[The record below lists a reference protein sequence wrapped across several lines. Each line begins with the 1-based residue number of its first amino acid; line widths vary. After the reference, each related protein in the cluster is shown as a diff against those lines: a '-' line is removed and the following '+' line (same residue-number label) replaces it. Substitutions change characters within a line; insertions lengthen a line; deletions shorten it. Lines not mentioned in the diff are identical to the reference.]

1 MPIGDRSYH
10 VNEIT
15 EHSDQIEQ
23 PTNWKIKLKNHQLSL
38 IHKCK
43 QLENVG
49 IDPTSD
55 EYLDSRFENIKSNIG
70 IIGDKVGSGKSF
82 CILGLIESNDIPMVR
97 FKYTHMYGI
106 NNINVELKDKSHKL
120 DKFRV
125 NIIVVPHSIVKQWE
139 SCINSVDS
147 QNLSYYIVNTTKSL
161 AKLDEKIKVVKII
174 IVSGTFYK
182 KVYDHIVDE
191 GYFVNRV
198 IFDEVDSMNTPNAKH
213 IPANFYWFVSASYKN
228 ILNPYP
234 RWNYQYR
241 NWEDCYMISSGITNN
256 AFAKNIFM
264 TFYKTRNQSLNRLID
279 NIVVKNNDEYV
290 EKSFSLPDINKNVV
304 KCKDSGLICILNG
317 VVHSNIIQC
326 LNAGDITGAVSYI
339 NQENVDT
346 ESNII
351 EAVKQGLSIKL
362 NNINVELR
370 LIQDTI
376 YVNEEIK
383 KKKIDK
389 LTIEFNNIKNKMQ
402 LIEDRIND
410 SQMCMICM
418 EKQNMKTITKCCN
431 NAFCFK
437 CLSTWLKRKPS
448 CPLCKKNI
456 HIERDL
462 YVVNDENK
470 TDTCPQEL
478 TKIQYLQ
485 TILNDIKTTSRIL
498 IFSEYD
504 NSFNEIEELLNQ
516 CNIKHARLKGNSIN
530 KNVQEYKT
538 KDLQVLMVNS
548 NAYGSGLNLENT
560 TDVVLFHKFDNDIEK
575 QIIGRAQRPGR
586 SSKLNVW
593 YLLNENEISRN

>member
-1 MPIGDRSYH
+1 MPVGDRSYH
-10 VNEIT
+10 VNTIT
-15 EHSDQIEQ
+15 ENSEQIEQ
-23 PTNWKIKLKNHQLSL
+23 PKNWKIKLKNHQLSL

-43 QLENVG
+43 QLENEG
-49 IDPTSD
+49 IDPKTD

-82 CILGLIESNDIPMVR
+82 CILGLIEANDIPMVR

-106 NNINVELKDKSHKL
+106 NNINVELKDKSLRL
-120 DKFRV
+120 DKFKV
-125 NIIVVPHSIVKQWE
+125 NIVVVPHSIIKQWE
-139 SCINSVDS
+139 GCINSVGS
-147 QNLSYYIVNTTKSL
+147 ESLTYYVVNTTKSL
-161 AKLDEKIKVVKII
+161 AKLDEKIKAVKII
-174 IVSGTFYK
+174 LVSGTFYK
-182 KVYDHIVDE
+182 KVHDHVLDE

-234 RWNYQYR
+234 RWNYEYR
-241 NWEDCYMISSGITNN
+241 NWENSYMISSGISNN
-256 AFAKNIFM
+256 AYAKNIFM
-264 TFYKTRNQSLNRLID
+264 SFYKTRNQSLNRLID
-279 NIVVKNNDEYV
+279 NIVIKNSDEYV
-290 EKSFSLPDINKNVV
+290 EKSFSLPEINKHVV

-351 EAVKQGLSIKL
+351 DAVKQGLSIKL
-362 NNINVELR
+362 NNVNVELR
-370 LIQDTI
+370 LAQDTI
-376 YVNEEIK
+376 YVNEETK
-383 KKKIDK
+383 RKKIER
-389 LTIEFNNIKNKMQ
+389 LTNECNNIKDKMQ
-402 LIEDRIND
+402 LIDDRIND
-410 SQMCMICM
+410 SQMCM
-418 EKQNMKTITKCCN
+418 
-431 NAFCFK
+431 
-437 CLSTWLKRKPS
+437 LSTWLKRKPS
-448 CPLCKKNI
+448 CPLCKKSI
-456 HIERDL
+456 HIEKDL
-462 YVVNDENK
+462 YVVHDEEK
-470 TDTCPQEL
+470 TDSCPQEL
-478 TKIQYLQ
+478 TKLQYLQ
-485 TILNDIKTTSRIL
+485 TILNDLQATSRIL

-504 NSFNEIEELLNQ
+504 NSFIEIEELLDQ

-530 KNVQEYKT
+530 KNVHEYKT

-586 SSKLNVW
+586 ESKLNVW

>member
-1 MPIGDRSYH
+1 MPVVDRSYH

-15 EHSDQIEQ
+15 ENSDQIEQ
-23 PTNWKIKLKNHQLSL
+23 PNDWDIVLKNHQLSL
-38 IHKCK
+38 IYKCK
-43 QLENVG
+43 QLENEG
-49 IDPTSD
+49 IDPKKD

-82 CILGLIESNDIPMVR
+82 CILGLIEANEIPMVR

-106 NNINVELKDKSHKL
+106 NNINVEMKDKSQRL
-120 DKFRV
+120 DKFKV
-125 NIIVVPHSIVKQWE
+125 NIIVVPHSIIKQWE
-139 SCINSVDS
+139 TCINSVGS
-147 QNLSYYIVNTTKSL
+147 KNLSYYVVNTTKSL
-161 AKLDEKIKVVKII
+161 AKLDEKMKDVKII
-174 IVSGTFYK
+174 LVSGTFYK
-182 KVYDHIVDE
+182 KVHDHVMDE

-234 RWNYQYR
+234 RWNYEYR
-241 NWEDCYMISSGITNN
+241 NWENSYMISSGISNN
-256 AFAKNIFM
+256 AYAKNIFM
-264 TFYKTRNQSLNRLID
+264 TFYKTRNHALNRLID
-279 NIVVKNNDEYV
+279 NIVIKNDDEYV
-290 EKSFSLPDINKNVV
+290 EKSFSLPEINKHVV

-326 LNAGDITGAVSYI
+326 LNAGDISGAVSYI

-370 LIQDTI
+370 LVQDTI
-376 YVNEEIK
+376 YINEESK
-383 KKKIDK
+383 RKKIEK
-389 LTIEFNNIKNKMQ
+389 LTNEYNSIKNKMQ

-418 EKQNMKTITKCCN
+418 EKQEMKTITKCCN

-448 CPLCKKNI
+448 CPLCKKGI
-456 HIERDL
+456 HIEKDL
-462 YVVNDENK
+462 YIVHDEEK
-470 TDTCPQEL
+470 TDNCPQEL

-485 TILNDIKTTSRIL
+485 TILNDIQPTKRIL

-504 NSFNEIEELLNQ
+504 NSFIEVEELLDQ

-530 KNVQEYKT
+530 KNVHEYKT

-586 SSKLNVW
+586 KSKLNVW